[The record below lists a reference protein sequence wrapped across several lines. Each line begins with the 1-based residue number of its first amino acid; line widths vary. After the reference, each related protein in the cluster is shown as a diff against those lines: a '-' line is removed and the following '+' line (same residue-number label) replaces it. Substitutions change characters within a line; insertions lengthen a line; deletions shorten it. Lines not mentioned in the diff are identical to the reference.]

1 MEILVPGIEDAPHNF
16 TRFLVV
22 SRRAESAPAEPAKTT
37 LVFGLKHVPGAL
49 CRGLAAFAERGIN
62 LLKIE
67 SRPMPERPWEYVFYL
82 DLEGHLGQAACTQA
96 VEHLRETT
104 ELVRILG
111 SYQQGDTVED
121 SG

>member
-1 MEILVPGIEDAPHNF
+1 M
-16 TRFLVV
+16 
-22 SRRAESAPAEPAKTT
+22 
-37 LVFGLKHVPGAL
+37 PGAL

-82 DLEGHLGQAACTQA
+82 DLEGHLEQAACAEA
-96 VEHLRETT
+96 VGQLQDTAEF
-104 ELVRILG
+104 VRILG

-121 SG
+121 L

>member
-1 MEILVPGIEDAPHNF
+1 M
-16 TRFLVV
+16 
-22 SRRAESAPAEPAKTT
+22 
-37 LVFGLKHVPGAL
+37 PGAL
-49 CRGLAAFAERGIN
+49 CRSLAAFAERGIN

-82 DLEGHLGQAACTQA
+82 DLEGHLGQAACAQA

-104 ELVRILG
+104 EFVRILG